1 MGVTLA
7 KPVVLIVEDNEE
19 TAVVLGRILELRGYH
34 VAFASDGL
42 EALAYLR
49 GGLAPVAIIL
59 DLALPN
65 LDGRALRTALLAT
78 PAFARIPI
86 VVYSAVSGGEQL
98 PGVIGHV
105 RKGF

>member
-1 MGVTLA
+1 MDHLDGVTLA

-19 TAVVLGRILELRGYH
+19 TADVLGRILELRGYR
-34 VAFASDGL
+34 VVFAPDAL
-42 EALAYLR
+42 EALASLR
-49 GGLAPVAIIL
+49 GGLGPAAIIL

-65 LDGRALRTALLAT
+65 LDGRAFRTTLLAT

-98 PGVIGHV
+98 PGIIGH
-105 RKGF
+105 